1 MNNEQELYHSGV
13 PGMRWGFRRYQNKDG
28 SLTALGRARLKSN
41 SSRTPTDPTKAKI
54 QAIKNANKADVVKV
68 KQEAKIQK
76 AQRKADEKIA
86 KTKAKTGYKEKQVT
100 PKHKPVSEMT
110 DDEIRAFV
118 NRKQLEESYNKYFEQ
133 PSTKVAVSRGSKFV
147 DIAVNKVLIPGIT
160 EGSKDVV
167 KSFVTKKG
175 KELLKLANDNDGK
188 KKDKK

>member
-54 QAIKNANKADVVKV
+54 QAIKNANKANVTKV

-86 KTKAKTGYKEKQVT
+86 KTKARTGYKEKQVT
-100 PKHKPVSEMT
+100 PKRKPVSEMT

-133 PSTKVAVSRGSKFV
+133 PSTKAAVSRGSKFV
-147 DIAVNKVLIPGIT
+147 DIAINKVLIPGIT

-167 KSFVTKKG
+167 KSFVSQKG
-175 KELLKLANDNDGK
+175 KELLKLANDNNGK

>member
-54 QAIKNANKADVVKV
+54 NAIKKANKADVAKV

-86 KTKAKTGYKEKQVT
+86 KTKARTGYKEKQVT

-133 PSTKVAVSRGSKFV
+133 PSTKAAVSRGSKFV

-167 KSFVTKKG
+167 KLFVSQKG
-175 KELLKLANDNDGK
+175 KELLKLANDNNGK

>member
-41 SSRTPTDPTKAKI
+41 YSRTPTDPTKAKI
-54 QAIKNANKADVVKV
+54 QAIKKANKANVAKV

-86 KTKAKTGYKEKQVT
+86 KTKARTGYKEKQVT
-100 PKHKPVSEMT
+100 PKRKPVSEMT
-110 DDEIRAFV
+110 DDEIRAFI

-133 PSTKVAVSRGSKFV
+133 PSTKETVSRGSKFV

-160 EGSKDVV
+160 DGSKEVV
-167 KSFVTKKG
+167 KSFVTQKG
-175 KELLKLANDNDGK
+175 KELLKLANDNNGK